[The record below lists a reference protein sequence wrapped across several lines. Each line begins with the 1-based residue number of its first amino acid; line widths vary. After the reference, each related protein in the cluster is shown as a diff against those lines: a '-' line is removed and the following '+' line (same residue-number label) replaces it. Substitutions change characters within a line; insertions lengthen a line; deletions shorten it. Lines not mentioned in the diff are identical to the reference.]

1 MIFWLNGYPWHVMR
15 VGRESP
21 ALIDRTGHMRLATT
35 NPRNRLICVSEAVP
49 RAQLEH
55 VLTHEAAHAC
65 MVSYGLLGDVESFAF
80 DHVRAEEWGCNLIA
94 DHGAEVLGASAA
106 VLKRW

>member
-35 NPRNRLICVSEAVP
+35 NPRTRLICVSEAVP

-65 MVSYGLLGDVESFAF
+65 MVSYGLLPEVESFAF
-80 DHVRAEEWGCNLIA
+80 DHVRAEEWACNLMA
-94 DHGAEVLGASAA
+94 DHAAEVLGASAA